1 MADKNTYRYRN
12 FVTELRA
19 LSARDER
26 LYNFVWESLPLDALD
41 DIKSDISAPIQAKKR
56 GPEKREKRGRKRLP
70 LEYCSYWRLKAL
82 GLPKQF
88 HTEENMK
95 AALADKNTNRY
106 RTFVRDLRVLSVRD
120 ERFYKF
126 VWERLLD
133 IDNYIDGGCSVL
145 MKAVGRWRFC
155 RQMPQKI
162 SNQK

>member
-1 MADKNTYRYRN
+1 MPVEYR
-12 FVTELRA
+12 
-19 LSARDER
+19 
-26 LYNFVWESLPLDALD
+26 
-41 DIKSDISAPIQAKKR
+41 
-56 GPEKREKRGRKRLP
+56 
-70 LEYCSYWRLKAL
+70 SYWRLKAL

-106 RTFVRDLRVLSVRD
+106 RTFVRDLRVLCVRD

-133 IDNYIDGGCSVL
+133 IDNDIDGGCSVL